1 MGSNCQA
8 AGVVTGRGKI
18 DHLLNASQVELI
30 ACLHGI
36 QSAVDLG
43 IGRLIVET
51 DAKMV
56 VQAITTNEYDDAAIG
71 VLIITEI
78 MSLVSSTFH

>member
-8 AGVVTGRGKI
+8 AGVVTRRGKI
-18 DHLLNASQVELI
+18 DHLLNAFHAEPIV
-30 ACLHGI
+30 CLHGI

-56 VQAITTNEYDDAAIG
+56 VQAIVTNEYDDAVVG
-71 VLIITEI
+71 VLITEI
-78 MSLVSSTFH
+78 KSLVSSAFH